1 MISGLTA
8 LSLLVLLRAPATQ
21 GTRPAVVLCRYAAL
35 RDALV
40 LQADAFSGRGA
51 TAIFE
56 RFTRG
61 NGIAFSEGPRWPTL
75 RHFALGALKE
85 FGLGTRS
92 VEECVLEEAAC
103 LLGEFQATGD
113 TAWKKRGTSVGVD
126 AGAPFNPRQLLD
138 NAVSN
143 VICSV
148 VFGNHYGYE
157 DMEFLRL
164 LDLFNYNFCIMSS
177 RCTFSPPSWTG
188 SQAHI
193 TEYSETSLRV
203 FLSQQMQLHQ
213 QTRQPGKPHYF
224 IHSFLDQIDKV
235 QGPAALNSSPAA
247 HQQAPGTQQH
257 LSSVP
262 TGTENPESHFQAE
275 MLVMTTHNLFFGG
288 TEITGTTLRYG
299 LLILLKYAEVLS
311 PGKVP
316 AELDGVAGRMRAQTL
331 EDREYPLCTN
341 TVLHEIQRFI
351 SVVSFGLPRKRMC
364 LGAGLAPTEIFLT
377 SILLRFFLLP
387 VGSHSDTDLTPQCT
401 GPGNVPPAFQL
412 RLVAH

>member
-1 MISGLTA
+1 MFTVWL
-8 LSLLVLLRAPATQ
+8 

-113 TAWKKRGTSVGVD
+113 TA
-126 AGAPFNPRQLLD
+126 
-138 NAVSN
+138 
-143 VICSV
+143 
-148 VFGNHYGYE
+148 
-157 DMEFLRL
+157 
-164 LDLFNYNFCIMSS
+164 
-177 RCTFSPPSWTG
+177 
-188 SQAHI
+188 
-193 TEYSETSLRV
+193 
-203 FLSQQMQLHQ
+203 
-213 QTRQPGKPHYF
+213 
-224 IHSFLDQIDKV
+224 
-235 QGPAALNSSPAA
+235 
-247 HQQAPGTQQH
+247 
-257 LSSVP
+257 
-262 TGTENPESHFQAE
+262 
-275 MLVMTTHNLFFGG
+275 
-288 TEITGTTLRYG
+288 
-299 LLILLKYAEVLS
+299 
-311 PGKVP
+311 
-316 AELDGVAGRMRAQTL
+316 
-331 EDREYPLCTN
+331 
-341 TVLHEIQRFI
+341 
-351 SVVSFGLPRKRMC
+351 
-364 LGAGLAPTEIFLT
+364 